1 MMATIPQHL
10 VESRARREEVLEAI
24 EAWRT
29 LRKTLWQNRSQRPAL
44 ENIVKILQFLGL
56 QCDTRG
62 VTDDSTRSTA
72 GNSPARRHI
81 TIEVPQ
87 EEIIT
92 LRGIPQFGSNSYGVY
107 HIICAWNHR
116 PHMITTLTPIRSN
129 AVGGQ
134 NAVIVLYMGGL
145 TTAERGEIRRSC
157 IADNLSFALLDEL
170 LFEFLATI
178 DRDNRWIPFVKSTLA
193 YSAPNPYIPEE
204 SWGAPVPP
212 EIFYG
217 RENVAA
223 DIENMSGGTHFL
235 FGGRQVGKTAL
246 LRNIQRRAHD
256 PEAQR
261 FAWFVDLIDHGY
273 ILDGPEKKPTDIWD
287 ILLGQFVEQGLTGK
301 DALSVASDSVRDHLG
316 KLFQRDPGLRV
327 LVMFDEAD
335 RFLELDAATGSPIVG
350 SMRTLMVDVNNRFK
364 IVFAGLHSVQRF
376 ARRKNTPYRN
386 FRFDPNNPR
395 RGGLGPLKYSEAQRF
410 ILEPMHAMGIAFE
423 EPLLVDTILT
433 HTECHP
439 SEIQFFCHNLVELL
453 RQKGM
458 VGDPPYLI
466 RQHHVD
472 EIAMSREIRDG
483 IRGRFDETFRLDA
496 RYRAISLAM
505 MYHYHG
511 PDSAAQQSLT
521 ISEVRDHVL
530 DLVTA
535 DSLAS
540 RLREENLSDLDL
552 ESLLNELVG
561 LGILVQHNTGY
572 RIRSQ
577 RMARVFGSGDE
588 VLDEIIKL
596 NESR

>member
-10 VESRARREEVLEAI
+10 VESRSRRSEVLEAI

-29 LRKTLWQNRSQRPAL
+29 LRKTQWNNRSQRPAL

-56 QCDTRG
+56 QCDTQG
-62 VTDDSTRSTA
+62 VTDDSTRSSA
-72 GNSPARRHI
+72 RNGPARRHI
-81 TIEVPQ
+81 TVKVPQ
-87 EEIIT
+87 EEVIT
-92 LRGIPQFGSNSYGVY
+92 LKGVPQFGSNSHGVY
-107 HIICAWNHR
+107 QVICAWNHR
-116 PHMITTLTPIRSN
+116 PYMITTLTPIRSN

-134 NAVIVLYMGGL
+134 NAVIVLHMGGL
-145 TTAERGEIRRSC
+145 TTTDRGEIRRNC

-178 DRDNRWIPFVKSTLA
+178 DRDNRLTSFLKCTLA

-217 RENVAA
+217 RQNVAA
-223 DIENMSGGTHFL
+223 DIENMSGGTHFV

-246 LRNIQRRAHD
+246 LRNIERRVHD
-256 PEAQR
+256 PEARR

-273 ILDGPEKKPTDIWD
+273 ILDGPEKKATDIWD
-287 ILLGQFVEQGLTGK
+287 ILLGRFVEQGLTGK
-301 DALSVASDSVRDHLG
+301 DALSLASDSVRDHLG
-316 KLFQRDPGLRV
+316 KLFQKEPGLRV

-335 RFLELDAATGSPIVG
+335 RFLQLDAASGSPIVG
-350 SMRTLMVDVNNRFK
+350 SMRTLMVDANNRFK

-376 ARRKNTPYRN
+376 ARSKNTPYRN
-386 FRFDPNNPR
+386 LRFDPNNPR

-453 RQKGM
+453 RHKGM
-458 VGDPPYLI
+458 VGDPPYMI
-466 RQHHVD
+466 RQGHVD
-472 EIAMSREIRDG
+472 DIAMSREIRNG
-483 IRGRFDETFRLDA
+483 IRGRFDETFRLDV
-496 RYRAISLAM
+496 RYRAISLTM

-511 PDSAAQQSLT
+511 PDSAAQQSLA
-521 ISEVRDHVL
+521 INEIRDHVL
-530 DLVTA
+530 DLVTT
-535 DSLAS
+535 DDVVSQF
-540 RLREENLSDLDL
+540 EEANLSDLDL

-561 LGILVQHNTGY
+561 LGILVQHDTGY

-588 VLDEIIKL
+588 VLEEIVKL
-596 NESR
+596 NERR

>member
-10 VESRARREEVLEAI
+10 VESRSRRAEVLEAI

-29 LRKTLWQNRSQRPAL
+29 LRKTQWNNRSQRPAL
-44 ENIVKILQFLGL
+44 ENIVRILQFLGL
-56 QCDTRG
+56 QCDTQD
-62 VTDDSTRSTA
+62 VTDDSTRSTV

-81 TIEVPQ
+81 TVEVPQ

-92 LRGIPQFGSNSYGVY
+92 LRGVPQFGSNSHGVY
-107 HIICAWNHR
+107 DIICAWNHR
-116 PHMITTLTPIRSN
+116 PYMITTLTPIKSN

-134 NAVIVLYMGGL
+134 NAVILLYMGGL
-145 TTAERGEIRRSC
+145 TTTERGEIRRSC
-157 IADNLSFALLDEL
+157 IADKLSFALLDEL

-178 DRDNRWIPFVKSTLA
+178 DRDNRLISFLKSTLA

-217 RENVAA
+217 REDVAA

-246 LRNIQRRAHD
+246 LRNIERRVHE
-256 PEAQR
+256 PEARR

-273 ILDGPEKKPTDIWD
+273 ILDGAKKRPTDIWD
-287 ILLGQFVEQGLTGK
+287 ILLGRFVEQGLIGNE
-301 DALSVASDSVRDHLG
+301 ALSLASDSVRDHLG

-335 RFLELDAATGSPIVG
+335 RFLELDAALGSPIVG
-350 SMRTLMVDVNNRFK
+350 SMRTLMVDANNRFK

-376 ARRKNTPYRN
+376 ARSKNTPYRN
-386 FRFDPNNPR
+386 LRFDPNNPR

-410 ILEPMHAMGIAFE
+410 ILEPMHAMGFAFE
-423 EPLLVDTILT
+423 QPLLVDTILT

-458 VGDPPYLI
+458 VADPPYMI
-466 RQHHVD
+466 RKGHVD
-472 EIAMSREIRDG
+472 EIAMSREIRNG
-483 IRGRFDETFRLDA
+483 IRGRFDETFRLDV
-496 RYRAISLAM
+496 RYRAISLTM

-511 PDSAAQQSLT
+511 PDSAAKQSLT
-521 ISEVRDHVL
+521 INEVRDYVL

-535 DSLAS
+535 DDLANQFS
-540 RLREENLSDLDL
+540 EENLSDLDL

-561 LGILVQHNTGY
+561 LGILVQHDIGY

-577 RMARVFGSGDE
+577 RMARVFGSGNE
-588 VLDEIIKL
+588 VLDEMIKL
-596 NESR
+596 NEKG